1 MAAGNSMARRPQRLV
16 PRLSQGG
23 LLAALALQAAACGGA
38 GGGSSGQATQSEPLV
53 GVFLDG
59 AVAGLRYTTP
69 SLSGTT
75 DASGRYQYR
84 PGESVVFS
92 LGAIQLTSTAAKP
105 VLTPLD
111 VAGTT
116 NPQDQRV
123 LNMLVLLQSLD
134 ADANPANGITLPPQ
148 ATALATS
155 SLNFDVPTSSFRS
168 NPAVTGLVGATSAGR
183 SPVGEADARAHF
195 QSTLNGGT
203 GSTRIAVAPH
213 AHAGAAQNAVVG
225 AAVDLSASAS
235 TDANGDALTYQW
247 SFVARPSQSTAS
259 LIAATSVAARFTP
272 DVPGEYVLGLVV
284 HDGTQASA
292 MSTVRVTAAAG
303 NQVPAGYRLVWA
315 DEFNTPGTN
324 LPDANNWAY
333 DTHRNTQGWYNNEL
347 QYYSNGRLQNSAV
360 QNGRLLITARKES
373 LAGQV
378 NDWGGQGY
386 TSARLI
392 TRGKASW
399 TYGFFEI
406 RAKLPCGTG
415 TWPAI
420 WTLGSSVDTWP
431 AQGEIDIMEQTG
443 WDKATVLATVHTSA
457 GSGGNG
463 STGSRPLADACTA
476 FHNYQ
481 IKWTPT
487 AIDFYVDGVSFRP
500 SYTKS
505 SNPAAWPFDRPQYLL
520 LNVAVGGVLG
530 GTVNDATLSATGLEV
545 DYVRV
550 YQVSP

>member
-1 MAAGNSMARRPQRLV
+1 M
-16 PRLSQGG
+16 
-23 LLAALALQAAACGGA
+23 AALALQAAACGGG
-38 GGGSSGQATQSEPLV
+38 GGGSSSGSAALPEPLV

-75 DASGRYQYR
+75 DALGRYQYR
-84 PGESVVFS
+84 AGEAVVFS
-92 LGAIQLTSTAAKP
+92 MGAIQLPSSAAKP

-111 VAGTT
+111 LVGTT

-123 LNMLVLLQSLD
+123 LNMLVLLQTLD
-134 ADANPANGITLPPQ
+134 ADNNPSNGITLPPSVP
-148 ATALATS
+148 ALATTA
-155 SLNFDVPTSSFRS
+155 LNFDTPTASFRT
-168 NPAVTGLVGATSAGR
+168 NAAVLSLVGAAIPGRAVVTESA
-183 SPVGEADARAHF
+183 ARAHF
-195 QSTLNGGT
+195 QSTLNGGSGT
-203 GSTRIAVAPH
+203 GRVAVAPH
-213 AHAGAAQNAVVG
+213 AQAGTAQNAVVG
-225 AAVDLSASAS
+225 VAVDLNASAS

-247 SFVARPSQSTAS
+247 SFVARPAQSTAS
-259 LIAATSVAARFTP
+259 LTAATSVAARFTP

-284 HDGTQASA
+284 HDGTQSSA
-292 MSTVRVTAAAG
+292 QSTVRVTASAA
-303 NQVPAGYRLVWA
+303 NQVPAGYRLVWS
-315 DEFNTPGTN
+315 DEFNTPGTS

-333 DTHRNTQGWYNNEL
+333 DTHRNTQGWYNDEL

-360 QNGRLLITARKES
+360 QNGRLQITARKEN

-378 NDWGGQGY
+378 GDWGGQSY

-420 WTLGSSVDTWP
+420 WTLGATVDAWP

-443 WDKATVLATVHTSA
+443 SDKGTVLATVHTSA
-457 GSGGNG
+457 GFGGNG
-463 STGSRPLADACTA
+463 STASRPLAASCTA

-505 SNPAAWPFDRPQYLL
+505 SNPAAWPFDKPQYLL

>member
-1 MAAGNSMARRPQRLV
+1 MARRPQRSARRI
-16 PRLSQGG
+16 PQGG
-23 LLAALALQAAACGGA
+23 LLAALALQAAACGGGGG
-38 GGGSSGQATQSEPLV
+38 GGGSSQATTPEPLV
-53 GVFLDG
+53 GVFLDA
-59 AVAGLRYTTP
+59 AVAGLRYTTA
-69 SLSGTT
+69 SQSGTT
-75 DASGRYQYR
+75 DAQGRYLYR
-84 PGESVVFS
+84 AGESVVFS
-92 LGAIQLTSTAAKP
+92 LGAIQLASTAAKP

-111 VAGTT
+111 VAATT

-134 ADANPANGITLPPQ
+134 ADANPANGITLSQQ
-148 ATALATS
+148 AAALATS
-155 SLNFDVPTSSFRS
+155 SINFDVPTSSFRS

-183 SPVGEADARAHF
+183 SPVSEADARAHF

-203 GSTRIAVAPH
+203 GSSRIAVAPH
-213 AHAGAAQNAVVG
+213 AHAGAAQSAVVG
-225 AAVDLSASAS
+225 VAVDLSASAS
-235 TDANGDALTYQW
+235 ADANGDALSYQW
-247 SFVARPSQSTAS
+247 SFVSRPAQSSAALSGAAS
-259 LIAATSVAARFTP
+259 IAPRFTP

-303 NQVPAGYRLVWA
+303 NQVPPGYSLVWA
-315 DEFNTPGTN
+315 DEFNTPGTS
-324 LPDANNWAY
+324 LPDTNNWAY

-360 QNGRLLITARKES
+360 QNGRLLITARKEN

-378 NDWGGQGY
+378 NDWGGQAY

-457 GSGGNG
+457 GFGGNG
-463 STGSRPLADACTA
+463 STGSRPLAASCTA

-505 SNPAAWPFDRPQYLL
+505 SNPAAWPFDKPQYLL
-520 LNVAVGGVLG
+520 LNVAVGGTLG
-530 GTVNDATLSATGLEV
+530 GNVNDATLSATGLEV

-550 YQVSP
+550 YQASP